1 MLKMKDK
8 FRNLGPSGILYR
20 FHPGGISL
28 PQWNFPEGALLHP
41 DGILTATSFHWAPIA
56 GSTLRSDRR
65 GKHFTPVPSPGA
77 TPVKCAALSLT

>member
-28 PQWNFPEGALLHP
+28 G
-41 DGILTATSFHWAPIA
+41 FH
-56 GSTLRSDRR
+56 RR
-65 GKHFTPVPSPGA
+65 GKGIINYETFEELPCPV
-77 TPVKCAALSLT
+77 